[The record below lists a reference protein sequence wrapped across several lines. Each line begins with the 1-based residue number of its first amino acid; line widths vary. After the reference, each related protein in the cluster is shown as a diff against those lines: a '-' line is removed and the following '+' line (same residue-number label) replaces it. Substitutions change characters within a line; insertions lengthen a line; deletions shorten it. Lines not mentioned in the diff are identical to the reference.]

1 MYGAVVVQ
9 EILQRRQEPW
19 RYEHSG
25 WPLEV
30 DNHQPEKLPK
40 NSMWTIL
47 WSFSIWSKL
56 ERWKIS
62 VGGYP
67 WADCQSKKKK
77 KENHHF
83 ELLSPFILCNQLFLA
98 WIVSCNDKWILY
110 DNQWWP
116 SQWLDQEEAPK
127 HFLKPN
133 LHQKKSWSLF
143 GGLLPI
149 WSTTAFWIQ
158 VKPLHLRNMFS
169 KSMRYTENCNACSQ
183 HWSTERAQFFSTKTS
198 NCTLH
203 NQCLKSW
210 VSLQSFA
217 SSTIFTWPLANGLP
231 LLQASWQ
238 LFAGKRLTQTAEVD
252 NAFQEFIES

>member
-1 MYGAVVVQ
+1 MSSS
-9 EILQRRQEPW
+9 L
-19 RYEHSG
+19 
-25 WPLEV
+25 
-30 DNHQPEKLPK
+30 
-40 NSMWTIL
+40 
-47 WSFSIWSKL
+47 
-56 ERWKIS
+56 
-62 VGGYP
+62 
-67 WADCQSKKKK
+67 
-77 KENHHF
+77 
-83 ELLSPFILCNQLFLA
+83 ILCNNKPFCN
-98 WIVSCNDKWILY
+98 WIVICNEKWILY